1 MRKKVG
7 TSTYIQRINTL
18 ERKLLKQVKELDDI
32 MQKHPEIMFRLQV
45 VEFAL
50 KHSVKLAVEAFGQ
63 NLPYTDGLK
72 IIKTVITILYL
83 LRIVMCQKKE

>member
-32 MQKHPEIMFRLQV
+32 MQKHPEIMFRLQ
-45 VEFAL
+45 
-50 KHSVKLAVEAFGQ
+50 
-63 NLPYTDGLK
+63 
-72 IIKTVITILYL
+72 TVITILYL
-83 LRIVMCQKKE
+83 LKIVMYQKRNEVRKIAKNNRKT

>member
-32 MQKHPEIMFRLQV
+32 MQKHPEIMFRLQ
-45 VEFAL
+45 
-50 KHSVKLAVEAFGQ
+50 
-63 NLPYTDGLK
+63 
-72 IIKTVITILYL
+72 TVITILYL
-83 LRIVMCQKKE
+83 SKIVMYQKKE

>member
-32 MQKHPEIMFRLQV
+32 MQKHPEIMFRLQ
-45 VEFAL
+45 
-50 KHSVKLAVEAFGQ
+50 
-63 NLPYTDGLK
+63 
-72 IIKTVITILYL
+72 TVITILYL
-83 LRIVMCQKKE
+83 LKIVMYQKKE